1 MLFEVRYS
9 DLAGRIGKIKT
20 PSGTFETPAFI
31 PVIHPVSQ
39 SVEIDFLKK
48 LGFEAVI
55 TNAYITLKK
64 YGDLARE
71 KGIHKIIN
79 FDGPVMTD
87 SGGYQVLEYGSI
99 EPEPSFIAQFEN
111 DIKSDICVP
120 LDKPT
125 GYGLRYDVAER
136 YVNETLKNSQE
147 TLNLI
152 KSNNNR
158 NAVWVG
164 PVQGAEHLDLVKR
177 SAGQLDEMGYEMM
190 ALGSPVQL
198 LEAYEFAILADMI
211 AALKSKVPSKPV
223 HLFGA
228 GHPLTIPLAVALGCD
243 TFDSASY
250 MLYARDNRYMHP
262 NGTSRLDKLSYLSCQ
277 CPICIN
283 MTIREFVDLEYKER
297 TDKLAKHNLYILRG
311 EVLSVKQAIMEGRL
325 WEYVGQKARAHPK
338 LMEAY
343 KLFLN
348 YKYLEDGTPIFK
360 KKAIFFMETSDQYRP
375 EASRIRRIFDSF
387 STNKKKIVL
396 YPDTQVSPFYS
407 SHEYHK
413 LYKKFSDFQIC
424 AYNPFLGIIP
434 AEISDIYPAAHKL
447 IAKKKYNLHDAKDYP
462 TFVSSFEK
470 ILTHDYFDEII
481 IIADEFMRGIIR
493 ETNMEHKNLK
503 IIEYTDDVVEQ
514 IQ

>member
-9 DLAGRIGKIKT
+9 DLAGRIGKIRT

-55 TNAYITLKK
+55 TNAYITLRQ
-64 YGDLARE
+64 YGDLARK

-79 FDGPVMTD
+79 FDGPIMTD

-99 EPEPSFIAQFEN
+99 EPEALYIAQFEN
-111 DIKSDICVP
+111 DIKSDICIP

-125 GYGLRYDVAER
+125 GYGLNYDVAER
-136 YVNETLKNSQE
+136 YVNETIKNSRE
-147 TLNLI
+147 TLNLVKKNKDR
-152 KSNNNR
+152 KSI
-158 NAVWVG
+158 WVG

-177 SAGQLDEMGYEMM
+177 SAGELDEMGYEMM

-198 LEAYEFAILADMI
+198 LESYEFAILANMI
-211 AALKSKVPSKPV
+211 AALKSNVKSKPV

-250 MLYARDNRYMHP
+250 MLYARDNRYMHA
-262 NGTSRLDKLSYLSCQ
+262 NGTSRLDKLTYLSCQ
-277 CPICIN
+277 CPICIH
-283 MTIREFVDLEYKER
+283 MTVREFVNLEYKER
-297 TDKLAKHNLYILRG
+297 TDKLAKHNLYILRE

-338 LMEAY
+338 LMEAF
-343 KLFLN
+343 KLFSS
-348 YKYLEDGTPIFK
+348 YKYLRDGTPVFK
-360 KKAIFFMETSDQYRP
+360 KKAIFFMETIDQYRP
-375 EASRIRRIFDSF
+375 EAYRIRKIFDSF
-387 STNKKKIVL
+387 RTNKKKIIL

-413 LYKKFSDFQIC
+413 LYKKFSDYQIC
-424 AYNPFLGIIP
+424 AYNPFIGIIP
-434 AEISDIYPAAHKL
+434 AEISDIYPAAHNL
-447 IAKKKYNLHDAKDYP
+447 ISKKKFNTHNVNDYP

-470 ILTHDYFDEII
+470 FLSDNYFDDVI
-481 IIADEFMRGIIR
+481 IIADEFMQEIVH
-493 ETNMEHKNLK
+493 ETKLEIKNLK
-503 IIEYTDDVVEQ
+503 IIEYSDDVIEQ
-514 IQ
+514 I

>member
-1 MLFEVRYS
+1 LLFEVRYS

-99 EPEPSFIAQFEN
+99 EPEPSFIAQFED

-198 LEAYEFAILADMI
+198 LEAYEFAILADMV

-228 GHPLTIPLAVALGCD
+228 GHPLTIPWAVALGCD

-283 MTIREFVDLEYKER
+283 MTIREFVDLEYKDR

-387 STNKKKIVL
+387 STNKKKIIL

-424 AYNPFLGIIP
+424 AYNPFIGIIP
-434 AEISDIYPAAHKL
+434 AEISDIYPAAHNL
-447 IAKKKYNLHDAKDYP
+447 IAKKKFNLHDAKDYP
-462 TFVSSFEK
+462 TFVGSFEK

-481 IIADEFMRGIIR
+481 IIADEFMQGIIH
-493 ETNMEHKNLK
+493 ETNIEHKNLK